1 MENKKEISG
10 KIYRFGIMT
19 DMEGNIMFPSINI
32 EGVEV
37 AKSALADWIWQ
48 GCKYMSEE
56 LSSLDDSCKARKG
69 YLKDTLTDSLTI
81 HGKLIGLSDEAISNT
96 IEDWINK

>member
-1 MENKKEISG
+1 MENKKGITG
-10 KIYRFGIMT
+10 KIYRFGIVT

-37 AKSALADWIWQ
+37 AKSTLADWIWQ
-48 GCKYMSEE
+48 GCKYMEDEINS
-56 LSSLDDSCKARKG
+56 LSPDDKG
-69 YLKDTLTDSLTI
+69 RRWYLKRTITDALTI
-81 HGKLIGLSDEAISNT
+81 HGKLIGKSDDAISNT

>member
-1 MENKKEISG
+1 MEKKQIVG
-10 KIYRFGIMT
+10 KIYRFGIVT

-56 LSSLDDSCKARKG
+56 LSSLDDSCKARKFF
-69 YLKDTLTDSLTI
+69 LKRTLTDALTI
-81 HGKLIGLSDEAISNT
+81 HGKLIGKSDEEITNT
-96 IEDWINK
+96 LEDWFNE